1 MKSSPSKQQAYFA
14 AVASDFGV
22 FLRQAFGELYPGKS
36 FEDNWHIEAIVNA
49 LESNLSGARPRLI
62 INLPPR
68 HLKSFLI
75 SVAWPAFLLARDPSL
90 KIFCVSYSD
99 ELAKTIAR
107 DFRRLM
113 ECTWYRAIFA
123 HVRLTKVTESEITT
137 DQGGYRCALS
147 VHGSITGR
155 GADLII
161 IDDPC
166 RPEDAVS
173 DRARTAVNEWF
184 RSTLLSRRDD
194 KRRSGMIVVMQRLH
208 VNDLTG
214 FVEGSGDF
222 HKLSFPAIAHRDE
235 EIELRHGA
243 TYVRRAG
250 EVLQPRREDREVLQR
265 MRDEVGAFNFEAQY
279 QQSPRTP
286 DGSLFKRKYFKLVDQ
301 RPPFRTDGEFFI
313 SIDSALS
320 TSSTADY
327 TAISIVYIDQGKLYV
342 LKAERGRWDYEALK
356 KRTLEWIQALARR
369 DHPVNVLVERAGS
382 GISLAQYLDAARNER
397 YRAWHRRPSEDK
409 LTRAAR
415 VLPCFEAGIFI
426 VNIPTRNDWVEP
438 YLNEFMN
445 FPNGANDDQV
455 DSLVQLLH
463 MNMVRN
469 LLPTPA
475 AGRMG
480 DVIEAPA

>member
-1 MKSSPSKQQAYFA
+1 MKMLSVKQQAYFA
-14 AVASDFGV
+14 AVRSDFGI
-22 FLRQAFGELYPGKS
+22 FLRQAFTTLYPNKS
-36 FEDNWHIEAIVNA
+36 FEDNWHIEAIVHG
-49 LESNLSGARPRLI
+49 LERNLSGEATRLI

-68 HLKSFLI
+68 HLKSFLV
-75 SVAWPAFLLARDPSL
+75 SVAWPAFLLTVDPSL

-107 DFRRLM
+107 DFRRLV
-113 ECTWYRAIFA
+113 EADWYRMTFP
-123 HVRLTKVTESEITT
+123 HVRLAKITEGEITT
-137 DQGGYRCALS
+137 DQGGFRCAMS

-166 RPEDAVS
+166 RPEEAVS
-173 DRARTAVNEWF
+173 DKARTAVNEWF

-194 KRRSGMIVVMQRLH
+194 KRHSGLIIVMQRLH

-214 FVEGSGDF
+214 FIEEGDDVC
-222 HKLSFPAIAHRDE
+222 KLSFPAIAEQDE
-235 EIELRHGA
+235 SVALRRGK
-243 TYVRRAG
+243 TYWRRKG
-250 EVLQPRREDREVLQR
+250 EPLQPQREDLEVLKKLRSAI
-265 MRDEVGAFNFEAQY
+265 GAFNFEAQY

-286 DGSLFKRKYFKLVDQ
+286 DGSLFKRKYFKVVDQ
-301 RPPFRTDGEFFI
+301 HPEFRPEGQFFI

-327 TAISIVYIDQGKLYV
+327 TAISMVYIDRGRLHV
-342 LKAERGRWDYEALK
+342 VTAERGRWDYETLKGKTLKWVEALF
-356 KRTLEWIQALARR
+356 RLNQR
-369 DHPVNVLVERAGS
+369 PVYILVERAGS
-382 GISLAQYLDAARNER
+382 GISLAQFLMRAQSDR
-397 YRAWHRRPSEDK
+397 YRAFHRRPTEDK

-415 VLPCFEAGIFI
+415 VLPWIEADIFI
-426 VNIPTRNDWVEP
+426 SNVAGRNAWVQP

-463 MNMVRN
+463 WNLAII
-469 LLPTPA
+469 LLPAPS
-475 AGRMG
+475 AGQ
-480 DVIEAPA
+480 DLSSS